1 MGTHVYN
8 DSMPEVKE
16 GSKFTSSRPVMV
28 IHNITKQKLRVWLS
42 NMVFSCMFKALG
54 LIPMTEFSSSQGM
67 FDSLIM
73 DLYKGIGDWE
83 R

>member
-1 MGTHVYN
+1 
-8 DSMPEVKE
+8 
-16 GSKFTSSRPVMV
+16 
-28 IHNITKQKLRVWLS
+28 
-42 NMVFSCMFKALG
+42 MVFSGMFKALG